1 MKDFFSPG
9 SLVTIAGGVLTV
21 VGATA
26 YATGSANLSLPTIF
40 YGIPILLGGLALKS
54 SELPPAIRVTPVK
67 TFQKEREAAAP
78 ELGKL
83 LGDVTRWRY
92 GQKAHLESSLEA
104 LKLWDE
110 DTPPQLEEIEELPFR
125 QRLWA
130 CGCEFLLG
138 AVPLERWKE
147 RQERLGL
154 SSLKG
159 CERNSRNWMNNG
171 WTLFCCQRVRPKPWP
186 NPPRTTMTPSG
197 CRCSAK
203 PSPTSSASPVGAS

>member
-104 LKLWDE
+104 LKLWDD
-110 DTPPQLEEIEELPFR
+110 DTPPQLEEIEELDFSGGYGLR
-125 QRLWA
+125 MR
-130 CGCEFLLG
+130 FSLG
-138 AVPLERWKE
+138 AIPLQRWQDK
-147 RQERLGL
+147 QDRLGRFFA
-154 SSLKG
+154 KG
-159 CERNSRNWMNNG
+159 LRAELTDLGDGRIDLQLLPAG
-171 WTLFCCQRVRPKPWP
+171 E
-186 NPPRTTMTPSG
+186 
-197 CRCSAK
+197 A
-203 PSPTSSASPVGAS
+203 

>member
-110 DTPPQLEEIEELPFR
+110 DTPPQLEEIEAAGR
-125 QRLWA
+125 SRRRN
-130 CGCEFLLG
+130 
-138 AVPLERWKE
+138 AVLR
-147 RQERLGL
+147 
-154 SSLKG
+154 SLQAVAE
-159 CERNSRNWMNNG
+159 C
-171 WTLFCCQRVRPKPWP
+171 PH
-186 NPPRTTMTPSG
+186 PRASALRAMTPDGPSG
-197 CRCSAK
+197 R
-203 PSPTSSASPVGAS
+203 SASASHRREACPVKGPPLPVLFGTS